1 MRFLIWPIIIGII
14 TMTLMLFL
22 HSGVILKFID
32 ANMVV
37 SESSISL
44 MGQYIYVF
52 LMGLTE
58 YYEELVGDSL
68 KNHNIIILS
77 MVIFVVLFVYSL
89 LVLSRNT
96 ALLFQEKA
104 RSKTMLASIH
114 DGVFV
119 TDDKGVVEFINP
131 AAERL
136 LECKKSEIVG
146 RPIEEVF
153 KLVYSGT
160 RTLVENGVQRCLN
173 DGEPYLFKRGNTSI
187 ITFSQKQIDVEYEA
201 APIKGRNDHV
211 TGVVIVF
218 EDVTHRRRITR
229 ELEWAAAHDPLT
241 GLLNRREFGNRIVD
255 ALVAVQMDKKNHTL
269 LCMDLD
275 KFKVVND
282 QGGHAA
288 GDALLKRVVE
298 EINKVLRSGDVF
310 SRLGGDE
317 FAVLLMYCPMDKAI
331 HLSHKIIDTV
341 KALNFIWEGK
351 IFNIGVSIGVAE
363 VSKNDSYSL
372 SLADEACYAAK
383 EDGRSC
389 VRAISPE
396 GVMLGNEKSCY

>member
-1 MRFLIWPIIIGII
+1 MRFLIWPVVIGMV
-14 TMTLMLFL
+14 TLTLMLFL
-22 HSGVILKFID
+22 HSRVILNFID
-32 ANMVV
+32 VNMIV
-37 SESSISL
+37 SDSLISL
-44 MGQYIYVF
+44 MGQNIQT
-52 LMGLTE
+52 LLTGLPS
-58 YYEELVGDSL
+58 YYEGLAKNSL
-68 KNHNIIILS
+68 KSHSIIILS
-77 MVIFVVLFVYSL
+77 MIVFVVFFIYSL
-89 LVLSRNT
+89 LALSRNT

-114 DGVFV
+114 DGLFV

-136 LECKKSEIVG
+136 LECEKSEVLG

-160 RTLVENGVQRCLN
+160 LTPVDNGVRRCLSG
-173 DGEPYLFKRGNTSI
+173 GESYSFKRGNTSI
-187 ITFSQKQIDVEYEA
+187 ITSRQNQIDVEYEA
-201 APIKGRNDHV
+201 APIKGRNDRV
-211 TGVVIVF
+211 TGVVMVF

-275 KFKVVND
+275 RFKSVND

-298 EINKVLRSGDVF
+298 EIKKVLRSGDVF
-310 SRLGGDE
+310 ARLGGDE
-317 FAVLLMYCPMDKAI
+317 FAVLLMYCPMNKAI
-331 HLSHKIIDTV
+331 HLSHEIIDAV
-341 KALNFIWEGK
+341 KTLNFDWQGHVFK
-351 IFNIGVSIGVAE
+351 IGVSIGVVE
-363 VSKNDSYSL
+363 VNKNSKNDSCAL

-383 EDGRSC
+383 EDGRNC

-396 GVMLGNEKSCY
+396 GVMLK